1 VAYGLSE
8 GVKGLTDSLES
19 SRDAAKGLS
28 KSIENIQQ
36 DGLDVA
42 KQKAKE
48 RRLEARQAEVKK
60 QLAIHKALA
69 EYRHRKLITEE
80 EYRLKVEFIK
90 QYGSKDWEQ
99 VLKIKTELEK
109 LEELEKRQ
117 FDEDLSKV
125 RWVQFWCFMAAAW
138 IAWYLTWGIKG

>member
-1 VAYGLSE
+1 VEYGIPE
-8 GVKGLTDSLES
+8 GGKALADSLNS
-19 SRDAAKGLS
+19 SRDAARSLS
-28 KSIENIQQ
+28 QSIEGIQQ

-42 KQKAKE
+42 KQKAQE
-48 RRLEARQAEVKK
+48 RRLAHRQAEVKK

-69 EYRHRKLITEE
+69 EYRQRRLITEE
-80 EYRLKVEFIK
+80 EYRLKTEFVR

-117 FDEDLSKV
+117 FDEDLNKV
-125 RWVQFWCFMAAAW
+125 RWVQFWCFLAAGW
-138 IAWYLTWGIKG
+138 IAWYLTWGIKD

>member
-1 VAYGLSE
+1 MDYGISE
-8 GVKGLTDSLES
+8 GTKRLANSLEA
-19 SRDAAKGLS
+19 SRDASRSLT

-42 KQKAKE
+42 KQKAQQ

-69 EYRHRKLITEE
+69 EYRHRRLITEE
-80 EYRLKVEFIK
+80 EYKLKVEFVK

-117 FDEDLSKV
+117 FDDDLKKV
-125 RWVQFWCFMAAAW
+125 KTVQFWCFLVAAW
-138 IAWYLTWGIKG
+138 IAWYLTWGIK

>member
-1 VAYGLSE
+1 MEYGLPESI
-8 GVKGLTDSLES
+8 KGLSRSLDA
-19 SRDAAKGLS
+19 SRDASKSLS
-28 KSIENIQQ
+28 QSIENIQH

-42 KQKAKE
+42 KQKAQE
-48 RRLEARQAEVKK
+48 RRLAVRQAEVKK

-69 EYRHRKLITEE
+69 EYRHRRLITEE
-80 EYRLKVEFIK
+80 EYKLKVEFVK

-109 LEELEKRQ
+109 LEELEKVQ

-125 RWVQFWCFMAAAW
+125 KKVQFWCFLAAAW
-138 IAWYLTWGIKG
+138 IAWYLTWGIK

>member
-1 VAYGLSE
+1 VEYGLSE
-8 GVKGLTDSLES
+8 GIKGLAGSLEA
-19 SRDAAKGLS
+19 SRDASRSLT

-42 KQKAKE
+42 KQKAQQ

-69 EYRHRKLITEE
+69 EYRHRRLITEE
-80 EYRLKVEFIK
+80 EYKLKVEFVK

-117 FDEDLSKV
+117 FDDDLKRV
-125 RWVQFWCFMAAAW
+125 KTVQFWCFLVAAW
-138 IAWYLTWGIKG
+138 IAWYLTWGIK

>member
-42 KQKAKE
+42 KQKANE

-69 EYRHRKLITEE
+69 EYRHRKLITAE
-80 EYRLKVEFIK
+80 EYKLKVEFVK

-117 FDEDLSKV
+117 FDEDLNKV
-125 RWVQFWCFMAAAW
+125 RWVQFWCFFVATW
-138 IAWYLTWGIKG
+138 IAWYLTWGIK

>member
-1 VAYGLSE
+1 MEYGLPE
-8 GVKGLTDSLES
+8 GIKGLSRSLDA
-19 SRDAAKGLS
+19 SRDASKSLS
-28 KSIENIQQ
+28 KSIENIQS

-42 KQKAKE
+42 KQKAQE

-69 EYRHRKLITEE
+69 EYRHRRLITEE
-80 EYRLKVEFIK
+80 EYKLKVEFVK

-109 LEELEKRQ
+109 LEELEKKQ

-125 RWVQFWCFMAAAW
+125 KKVQFWCFLAAAC
-138 IAWYLTWGIKG
+138 IAWYLTWGIK

>member
-1 VAYGLSE
+1 MEYGIPE
-8 GVKGLTDSLES
+8 GGKALADSLNS
-19 SRDAAKGLS
+19 SRDAARSLS
-28 KSIENIQQ
+28 QSIEGIQQ

-42 KQKAKE
+42 KQKAQE
-48 RRLEARQAEVKK
+48 RRLAHRQAEVKK

-69 EYRHRKLITEE
+69 EYRQRRLITEE
-80 EYRLKVEFIK
+80 EYRLKTEFVR

-117 FDEDLSKV
+117 FDEDLNKV
-125 RWVQFWCFMAAAW
+125 RWVQFWCFLAAGW
-138 IAWYLTWGIKG
+138 IAWYLTWGIKD